1 MMEGIM
7 KKRIFRLFL
16 FVLLATGALMY
27 SMTFTE
33 YACATEGGGGA
44 YANGV
49 EDFMTGALPP
59 PGTYFINYLNYYT
72 ASRFN
77 DGNGNSVVPNFN
89 VDAYAEV
96 LRLVHVTNYKIL
108 GASYGYHAILPIVYE
123 QVRLP
128 SGKDSRTGLGDL
140 AVDPF
145 ILGWHSKNLH
155 MVTGLDIYLPIGTY
169 DQDETANT
177 GRNYWTFEPAV
188 ALTYLSDEGIELSG
202 KFMYDINTKNQTT
215 NYLSGQ
221 EFHFDYTIGYH
232 MNNVWAF
239 GLGGYYYKQM
249 TNDEQNGV
257 KVSLYPGNDGNA
269 GQVFAI
275 GPQVQYNYKNM
286 SFTLK
291 WQSEVDAENR
301 PEGSKLWLKFVYAM

>member
-7 KKRIFRLFL
+7 KRKIIKLL
-16 FVLLATGALMY
+16 LLVLLATGALMY
-27 SMTFTE
+27 SMTFTD

-44 YANGV
+44 YPNGV

-108 GASYGYHAILPIVYE
+108 GASYGYQAILPIVYE

-128 SGKDSRTGLGDL
+128 SGNDSRTGLGDL

-145 ILGWHSKNLH
+145 LLGWHSRNFH
-155 MVTGLDIYLPIGTY
+155 VVTGLDIYLPIGTY
-169 DQDETANT
+169 DKDETANT

-188 ALTYLSDEGIELSG
+188 ALTYLSDEGIELSS
-202 KFMYDINTKNQTT
+202 KFMYDINTKNQDT

-221 EFHFDYTIGYH
+221 EFHFDYTVGYH
-232 MNNVWAF
+232 MNSAWAF

-249 TNDEQNGV
+249 TDDKLNGS
-257 KVSLYPGNDGNA
+257 KVGSDGNA

-286 SFTLK
+286 SFTVK

>member
-1 MMEGIM
+1 MEGIM
-7 KKRIFRLFL
+7 KMRMFRLFL
-16 FVLLATGALMY
+16 FVVLATGSLLY
-27 SMTFTE
+27 SMTFTD

-96 LRLVHVTNYKIL
+96 LRFVHVTNYKIL

-123 QVRLP
+123 QVRTP
-128 SGKDSRTGLGDL
+128 SGNDSRTGLGDL

-145 ILGWHSKNLH
+145 ILGWHSKNFH

-169 DQDETANT
+169 DQYEAANT

-188 ALTYLSDEGIELSG
+188 ALTYLSDEGIELSS

-232 MNNVWAF
+232 MSSTWAF

-249 TNDEQNGV
+249 SNDELNGA
-257 KVSLYPGNDGNA
+257 KVGVDGFA

-275 GPQVQYNYKNM
+275 GPQVQYNYKKM
-286 SFTLK
+286 SFTFK